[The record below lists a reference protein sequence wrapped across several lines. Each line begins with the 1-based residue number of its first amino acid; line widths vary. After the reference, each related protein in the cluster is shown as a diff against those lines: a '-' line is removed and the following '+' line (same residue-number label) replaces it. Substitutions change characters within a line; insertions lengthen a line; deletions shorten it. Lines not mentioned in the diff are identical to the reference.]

1 TGDFDLSFI
10 TQTFPNFKIFYQ
22 KEENRNGGAVIMVKN
37 SLNVKRVECILSNV
51 CAMDVLTEEI
61 VRIVGVYASES
72 RSWKW
77 EQISSF
83 ITNNCVLFG
92 GFNVDLEMDA
102 TLFAPKVPTSRRSN
116 RVIDFAFSNR
126 ASIDI
131 QKYSGNTTSDQL
143 PVLAVLSTKIKDK
156 CKGKSVHWK
165 VFNFITEF
173 TFPYWEARWFLNDVD
188 DTYNDYAQSLGLLI
202 ARCSILF
209 PLSQYRVA
217 IPADLRAFLSYIRAL
232 SFRRMRTKNIELKN
246 HVNGLRK
253 IAKLEL
259 QKFISS
265 QLSLAL
271 GHRHT
276 SSSISVNFWLE
287 TKRFIKPS
295 SSSLNALLSQTGKV
309 VYDSSKMSELAAD
322 YYDDFFRKSNN
333 IVRPHSYVDAPWTYF
348 DNKNDPIPEITLD
361 ELLQVLP
368 SRYLICRFQER
379 L

>member
-1 TGDFDLSFI
+1 
-10 TQTFPNFKIFYQ
+10 
-22 KEENRNGGAVIMVKN
+22 MVKN

-102 TLFAPKVPTSRRSN
+102 K
-116 RVIDFAFSNR
+116 
-126 ASIDI
+126 
-131 QKYSGNTTSDQL
+131 
-143 PVLAVLSTKIKDK
+143 
-156 CKGKSVHWK
+156 
-165 VFNFITEF
+165 F
-173 TFPYWEARWFLNDVD
+173 TFPYWEARWLLNDVD
-188 DTYNDYAQSLGLLI
+188 DTYNNYAQFLGLLI

-232 SFRRMRTKNIELKN
+232 SFRLMRTKNIELKI

-253 IAKLEL
+253 MAKLEL
-259 QKFISS
+259 QKLISS

-287 TKRFIKPS
+287 TKCFIKPS

-333 IVRPHSYVDAPWTYF
+333 IVRPHPYVDAPWTDF

-361 ELLQVLP
+361 ELLQVRENFIFVADDLLDIDKIKMDSNWSIFSMSIYFP
-368 SRYLICRFQER
+368 LIA
-379 L
+379 

>member
-1 TGDFDLSFI
+1 
-10 TQTFPNFKIFYQ
+10 
-22 KEENRNGGAVIMVKN
+22 MVKS
-37 SLNVKRVECILSNV
+37 SLNVKRVECILPNV
-51 CAMDVLTEEI
+51 CAVDILTEETT
-61 VRIVGVYASES
+61 RIIGVYASEN

-77 EQISSF
+77 EQISPF
-83 ITNNCVLFG
+83 ITNNCALFG
-92 GFNVDLEMDA
+92 DFNVDLEMDA
-102 TLFAPKVPTSRRSN
+102 SKAGTLLEWADIHSLAPFTPKVPTSRRSN

-126 ASIDI
+126 TSIDI
-131 QKYSGNTTSDQL
+131 QTYSGNTTSDHL

-165 VFNFITEF
+165 VFNLITEF
-173 TFPYWEARWFLNDVD
+173 TFPYWEARWLLNGVD
-188 DTYNDYAQSLGLLI
+188 DTYNDYVQFLGFLI
-202 ARCSILF
+202 ARCSTLF

-246 HVNGLRK
+246 HVNDLRK

-276 SSSISVNFWLE
+276 SSSISVNFWSE

-295 SSSLNALLSQTGKV
+295 SSSLNALLSQTGEV

-322 YYDDFFRKSNN
+322 YYEDFFVNPR
-333 IVRPHSYVDAPWTYF
+333 I
-348 DNKNDPIPEITLD
+348 
-361 ELLQVLP
+361 
-368 SRYLICRFQER
+368 
-379 L
+379 